1 MADRTTQRARVAD
14 TLLKEIREGRY
25 PVGARLPS
33 ERQLADTYGV
43 SRPVVREALGMLVTL
58 DVVQTHVGRGAFVTN
73 ADVTIEHS
81 TGEHGLIDVV
91 DAREVIES
99 GALRLAAKR
108 ARRAERNTV
117 ERALRTIEEAMKDD
131 EETADADL
139 ALHRSIT
146 EAARSP
152 ILVKLWTNMTN
163 EIAHTIRISPH
174 GRTMSDEIF
183 EDHRLLARG
192 VTHREVEP
200 ALEACARLYEEHRTF
215 LRSLLS

>member
-25 PVGARLPS
+25 PVGSRLPS
-33 ERQLADTYGV
+33 ERQLADTYKV
-43 SRPVVREALGMLVTL
+43 SRPVVREAIGMLVTL
-58 DVVQTHVGRGAFVTN
+58 DVVETHVGRGAFVTN
-73 ADVTIEHS
+73 ADVSIEQS
-81 TGEHGLIDVV
+81 TGEYGLIDVV

-108 ARRAERNTV
+108 ARRS
-117 ERALRTIEEAMKDD
+117 ERAAVENALRAIEQAMQQGA
-131 EETADADL
+131 ETADPDL

-152 ILVKLWTNMTN
+152 ALLKLWTDMTN

-174 GRTMSDEIF
+174 GRTMSEEIY
-183 EDHRLLARG
+183 DKHRHLARG
-192 VTHREVEP
+192 VTHGEVGP
-200 ALEACARLYEEHRTF
+200 ALQACADLYDEHRAF